1 MPQIISILNHKG
13 GTGKTTTTV
22 NLGAALT
29 RLGFTVLVVDMDP
42 QANLSQSLGVEDAPE
57 TITELFNSEIDELPI
72 VCVKDHFDLVPASLQ
87 LSAIE
92 PALYSNIKSYL
103 VLKKHLEPK
112 RKDYDFILIDCPPS
126 LGILTQNAL
135 IASTSVLI
143 TVQSQFLALKG
154 LETVYNLIGSIK
166 ENLNPSI
173 DILGILITQVN
184 HTRLSKEITETL
196 RSNFKDKVFNT
207 CIRQSISLAEASLH
221 RKDVFGYSPDS
232 FGALDYLQLANEIIE

>member
-1 MPQIISILNHKG
+1 MAQIISILNHKG

-29 RLGFTVLVVDMDP
+29 RLGFSILAVDMDP
-42 QANLSQSLGVEDAPE
+42 QANLTQSLGVENPTQ
-57 TITELFNSEIDELPI
+57 TITELFSAHISQLPI
-72 VCVKDHFDLVPASLQ
+72 ITVKDHFDLVPANLQ
-87 LSAIE
+87 LSAVE

-103 VLKKHLEPK
+103 VLKKHLDAAK
-112 RKDYDFILIDCPPS
+112 HNYDFILIDCPPS

-135 IASTSVLI
+135 IASTHVLI

-154 LETVYNLIGSIK
+154 LETVYGLIASIR
-166 ENLNPSI
+166 ENLNPAI

-184 HTRLSKEITETL
+184 HTRLSKDISENL
-196 RSNFKDKVFNT
+196 RNTFKEKVFNT
-207 CIRQSISLAEASLH
+207 HIRQSVSLAEASLH
-221 RKDVFGYSPDS
+221 QMDVFGYSPDS

>member
-22 NLGAALT
+22 NLGAALN
-29 RLGFTVLVVDMDP
+29 RLGFSTLVIDMDP
-42 QANLSQSLGVEDAPE
+42 QANLSQSLGVEDAST
-57 TITELFNSEIDELPI
+57 TITELFSAQIDRLPI
-72 VCVKDHFDLVPASLQ
+72 VNVKEQFDLVPASLQ

-103 VLKKHLEPK
+103 MLKKHLDVT
-112 RKDYDFILIDCPPS
+112 RDNYDFILIDCPPS

-135 IASTSVLI
+135 IASNNVLI
-143 TVQSQFLALKG
+143 TVQSQYLALKG
-154 LETVYNLIGSIK
+154 LETVYGLIASIR

-173 DILGILITQVN
+173 DVLGILITQVN
-184 HTRLSKEITETL
+184 HTRLSREISENL
-196 RSNFKDKVFNT
+196 RATFKDKVFNT
-207 CIRQSISLAEASLH
+207 YIRQSVSLAEASLH
-221 RKDVFGYSPDS
+221 RMDVFGYSPDS